1 MSKLSIDVYSHG
13 ARLYGYTRETFTTL
27 TYFLETLSLK
37 EPRKLPANQG
47 GRMIM
52 ELKKRFYGLRED
64 RREAF
69 IHRHHVEPLL
79 KFLEQR
85 GISKEYIDIHQI
97 PTPGGQSVDYYI
109 KDFFVQ
115 RDYQI
120 PIIEKLEDDHY
131 SRRLDL
137 QTGLGKATTL
147 DSKIKIPGG
156 WSTMGEMK
164 VGTVVTAKDGSPTNV
179 TGVYPQGKVPIYRV
193 ELWDGRYVEA
203 CGEHLWTCF
212 YVNTSKHRRWA
223 VRDTLEMKRLIS
235 MPNPRVYLPLID
247 PEDGPEVDLPIPPYT
262 LGVILGD
269 GCITNKTISI
279 TKPDMELFD
288 NVRAELHDNHTLNEH
303 QTTDTCRSM
312 GIVAEKGK
320 GPNKYRE
327 GLKTMGLMGKRSW
340 EKFIPHEYLHG
351 SREQRLHL
359 LQGLMDTDGTITK
372 EKSSSY
378 STTSYRLA
386 LEVQYLVRSI
396 GGVAAVR
403 PRFPHYTY
411 KGEKRKGRDAY
422 DVDIRVK
429 KPSELFRISRKKVRT
444 DDNNQYSKDLK
455 LRVKS
460 IEYVGEKE
468 AQCISIDHPDKLYV
482 TDDFIVTHNT
492 FCALSALSSLRTR
505 GVIMLAPKYFGLWI
519 KALRETYVG
528 CEDDP
533 DYFCTVSGSA
543 ELKKLIDDAL
553 DGNITA
559 KIIMI
564 SNITYRT
571 YIEAYEKFGER
582 MTEFGW
588 AVPPPRF
595 HELIGAELQIN
606 DEFQDD
612 PGLTFRC
619 DIFTNVKKQIYLSAT
634 PFTGSDYVTDMI
646 DVMLPEHT
654 QCPLPDYDKYIDVIS
669 LYYNDPGVTPKDYL
683 TPFKNTYNHA
693 RYEKQMMKQKRRLV
707 KYQANVATIVN
718 GLFVKDK
725 QPKQKM
731 LILCATVDFI
741 MALTKF
747 LSMKFPE
754 LKIGSYVS
762 GTPYQKVLEQ
772 DITVSTIKS
781 AGTGVDIP
789 NVRETLLLQATDSKK
804 DNIQILGRLRHMKDY
819 PDHTP
824 RLTYMVCQDIPKHIT
839 YAKNKR
845 SHFEGRVRNHRIM
858 RF

>member
-137 QTGLGKATTL
+137 QTGRGKGGL
-147 DSKIKIPGG
+147 RSSKIKIPGG
-156 WSTMGEMK
+156 WSTMGELE
-164 VGTVVTAKDGSPTNV
+164 VGSVITAKDGTPTNV
-179 TGVYPQGKVPIYRV
+179 TGIFPQGEMDVYEV
-193 ELWDGRYVEA
+193 TFFDGRKTRVDEN
-203 CGEHLWTCF
+203 HLWKCF

-223 VRDTLEMKRLIS
+223 VRNTLEVKRLIS
-235 MPNPRVYLPLID
+235 MPNPRVYIDLID
-247 PEDGPEVDLPIPPYT
+247 PEEGDDVNLPIPPYT
-262 LGVILGD
+262 LGAILGD
-269 GCITNKTISI
+269 GSTRSNNVVIY
-279 TKPDMELFD
+279 KPDMELFD
-288 NVRAELHDNHTLNEH
+288 NIRAELLDNHNLNERE
-303 QTTDTCRSM
+303 TGNGCRAMS
-312 GIVAEKGK
+312 ITNEKYGDI
-320 GPNKYRE
+320 NKYRE
-327 GLKTMGLMGKRSW
+327 ALKINGLMGKRSW
-340 EKFIPHEYLHG
+340 EKYIPHEYLHA

-359 LQGLMDTDGTITK
+359 LQGLMDTDGTITTA
-372 EKSSSY
+372 KSSSY

-386 LEVQYLVRSI
+386 LEVQYLVRSLGGLASI
-396 GGVAAVR
+396 GFR
-403 PRFPHYTY
+403 YPTYTH
-411 KGEKRKGRDAY
+411 KGEKLKGRDAY
-422 DVDIRVK
+422 NVNIRVK

-444 DDNNQYSKDLK
+444 DDDNQYAKELK

-460 IEYVGEKE
+460 VELVGREE
-468 AQCISIDHPDKLYV
+468 TMCISIDHPDKLYV

-505 GVIMLAPKYFGLWI
+505 GVIMLAPKYFGLWM
-519 KALRETYVG
+519 KALNDTYEG

-553 DGNITA
+553 DGNLTT

-571 YIEAYEKFGER
+571 YIEAYEKFGEA

-595 HELIGAELQIN
+595 HELIGAEVQIN

-646 DVMLPEHT
+646 EVMLPEHT
-654 QCPLPDYDKYIDVIS
+654 YCPLPAYDRYIDVIS
-669 LYYNDPGVTPKDYL
+669 LYYNDVGVKPKDYL

-693 RYEKQMMKQKRRLV
+693 RYEKQMLKNKKRLI
-707 KYQANVATIVN
+707 KYQTNVATIAN
-718 GLFVKDK
+718 GLFVKDR

-824 RLTYMVCQDIPKHIT
+824 RLTYMVCQDIPKHLT

-845 SHFEGRVRNHRIM
+845 GHFEGRVRNHRIM